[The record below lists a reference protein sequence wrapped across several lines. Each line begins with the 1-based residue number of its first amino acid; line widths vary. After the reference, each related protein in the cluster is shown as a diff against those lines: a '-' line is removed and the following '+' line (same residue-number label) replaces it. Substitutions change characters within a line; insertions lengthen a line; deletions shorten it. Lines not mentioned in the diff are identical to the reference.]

1 MGMNDTPSSER
12 VHIAFF
18 GRRNTGKSSLVNAV
32 TGQPLSLVSDVKG
45 TTTDPVRKAMELL
58 PLGPVVIIDTPG
70 IDDEGSLGEM
80 RVNRAERVLEQTD
93 IAVLVTDAPGSEG
106 SPELPAEDRELIR
119 LFQAKQLPFV
129 IAWNKADLRNKCE
142 NATDP
147 EDPIISVSAR
157 TGENISEL
165 KEKLAA
171 FADTGDGL
179 HRALVSDLIEP
190 GDMVLLVI
198 PIDESAPKA
207 RLILP
212 QQQVIRDILDAG
224 GSFVGCRPEELEGTL
239 SKLKKNPALVIT
251 DSQAFKEVSKILP
264 EEIPLTSFSL
274 LFARYKGDLEKLVR
288 GTEVLKTL
296 EDGDRVLVS
305 EGCTHHRQCKDI
317 GTVKLPGWIR
327 ELCSHDPQFD
337 FTSGTGFPE
346 DLSAYRLIVH
356 CGGCMLQEK
365 EMRRRMELADRAGVP
380 MVNYGAAIACAN
392 EVLER
397 SLKPLAKGAE

>member
-80 RVNRAERVLEQTD
+80 RVSRAERVLEQTD

-129 IAWNKADLRNKCE
+129 IAWNKADLRNTNE
-142 NATDP
+142 YAPDP
-147 EDPIISVSAR
+147 ESATVSVSAR
-157 TGENISEL
+157 TGENISKL

-171 FADTGDGL
+171 FADAGGRI

-190 GDMVLLVI
+190 EDMVLLVI

-224 GSFVGCRPEELEGTL
+224 GSFAGCRPEELKGTL
-239 SKLKKNPALVIT
+239 ANLKKNPALVIT
-251 DSQAFKEVSKILP
+251 DSQAFGEVAKILP

-305 EGCTHHRQCKDI
+305 EGCTHHRRCKDI

-327 ELCSHDPQFD
+327 ELCGHDPQFD

-365 EMRRRMELADRAGVP
+365 EMRRRMDLADRAGVP

-392 EVLER
+392 GVLER
-397 SLKPLAKGAE
+397 SLKPLANGAK